1 MVFFSFFLKIL
12 NLCRGMD
19 VRIIVRIL
27 LAPTIPVNAGKNKRV
42 KSIIFETIEV
52 SFDPI
57 LAFIV
62 QKLLYKD
69 AVLFETV
76 STLSNHPLISPY

>member
-12 NLCRGMD
+12 NLYRGMD
-19 VRIIVRIL
+19 ARIIVRIL

-42 KSIIFETIEV
+42 KSIIFESIEV

-76 STLSNHPLISPY
+76 STLFNHPLISPY

>member
-1 MVFFSFFLKIL
+1 
-12 NLCRGMD
+12 MD

-62 QKLLYKD
+62 
-69 AVLFETV
+69 
-76 STLSNHPLISPY
+76 